1 VCHQYDILY
10 VNYCVTM
17 RVNYRFE
24 ASSWRRKSKQRL
36 WTQKRSPIFSGLST
50 FLIIHDSSSSALSYG
65 PMAET
70 LTLSDLADQSMM
82 SMFGLVDRNAPS
94 EETSPVS
101 SPSLIPNSKCCCK
114 HKITTI
120 ACAIEAINSVFAP
133 SSPNYSNIWVERKAK
148 LTEILTKISF
158 ESTELCK
165 YIHYDNTIPYTRNL
179 IATDDENY
187 TLLLLCWSPARESKI
202 HDHPCQGC
210 FVRTLTGS
218 IQEWIYTINDAGDI
232 VYSRDSVYGAGLTSF
247 MSDDIGLHKIGNPH
261 PTEGAMS
268 LHLYVPPFR
277 KCKVCSVVFV
287 SIYIAAECAKLH
299 TSSFAVTQAPLSM
312 GIFDAD
318 RSVMSQSSCLLC
330 VPPPGVHCRSGPAA
344 CGRKTAARARSATT
358 PSTAN

>member
-1 VCHQYDILY
+1 
-10 VNYCVTM
+10 
-17 RVNYRFE
+17 
-24 ASSWRRKSKQRL
+24 
-36 WTQKRSPIFSGLST
+36 
-50 FLIIHDSSSSALSYG
+50 
-65 PMAET
+65 MAET

-94 EETSPVS
+94 EGNSPVS
-101 SPSLIPNSKCCCK
+101 SPALIPNSKCCCK

-148 LTEILTKISF
+148 LTEILNKISF
-158 ESTELCK
+158 EPTELCK
-165 YIHYDNTIPYTRNL
+165 YIHYDNAIPYTRNL

-232 VYSRDSVYGAGLTSF
+232 VYSRDCVYGAGLTSF

-277 KCKVCSVVFV
+277 KCKVNV
-287 SIYIAAECAKLH
+287 LLPMP
-299 TSSFAVTQAPLSM
+299 TRFAVRFVHLSSLYLRSLRPLP
-312 GIFDAD
+312 
-318 RSVMSQSSCLLC
+318 R
-330 VPPPGVHCRSGPAA
+330 
-344 CGRKTAARARSATT
+344 
-358 PSTAN
+358 